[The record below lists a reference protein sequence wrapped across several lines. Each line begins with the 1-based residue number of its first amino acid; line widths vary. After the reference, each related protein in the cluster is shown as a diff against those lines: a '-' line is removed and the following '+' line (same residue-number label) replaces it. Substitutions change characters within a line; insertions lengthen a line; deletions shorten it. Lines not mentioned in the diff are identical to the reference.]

1 MLIPAILGRK
11 LGMTQVFSDGRRFGV
26 TVVQAGPCA
35 VTQVK
40 TAESDGYNAL
50 QMGFEDKPERLCL
63 SPELGHAKK
72 SGTPVKRFYRE
83 IRYAEDQAPD
93 LKPGDEIKVNI
104 FDGVLLVDVTG
115 TSKGKG
121 NQGVVKRW
129 GFLGMPASHGCSKRH
144 RAPGA
149 IGRMGSISKGVA
161 KGKHMAGRMGGDT
174 VTVRCDVFKLDPEKN
189 LLLLRGPVPG
199 ADGSVI
205 FVRRSKYDHVISARR
220 AKAKEQAAKAAEGKG
235 GKKPAAAAPRPAAPA
250 AQAKK

>member
-11 LGMTQVFSDGRRFGV
+11 LGMTQVFADGKRFGV

-40 TAESDGYNAL
+40 TVESDGYNAL

-83 IRYAEDQAPD
+83 IRYVPDQAPD
-93 LKPGDEIKVNI
+93 LKPGDEIKVNV
-104 FDGVLLVDVTG
+104 FDGVLLVDVIG

-121 NQGVVKRW
+121 YQGVVKLW
-129 GFLGMPASHGCSKRH
+129 GFRGMPASHGCSKRH

-161 KGKHMAGRMGGDT
+161 KGKHMAGRMGNET

-189 LLLLRGPVPG
+189 LLLLRGAVPG
-199 ADGSVI
+199 GDGSLI
-205 FVRRSKYDHVISARR
+205 FVRRSKYDHVLAARR
-220 AKAKEQAAKAAEGKG
+220 AKTAERAAKAAEGKG
-235 GKKPAAAAPRPAAPA
+235 DKRTAVAAPRSAPA
-250 AQAKK
+250 ASAKK

>member
-11 LGMTQVFSDGRRFGV
+11 LGMTQVFDGNRRFGV

-40 TAESDGYNAL
+40 APETDGYSAVQL
-50 QMGFEDKPERLCL
+50 GFEDKPERLCL

-72 SGTPVKRFYRE
+72 SNAPVKRFHRE
-83 IRYAEDQAPD
+83 MRYPDGQAPD
-93 LKPGDEIKVNI
+93 LKLGDEVKAST
-104 FDGVLLVDVTG
+104 FDGVAVVDVTG

-121 NQGVVKRW
+121 FQGVVKRW

-149 IGRMGSISKGVA
+149 IGRAGSISKGVV
-161 KGKHMAGRMGGDT
+161 KGKRMAGHMGTDQ
-174 VTVRCDVFKLDPEKN
+174 VTVRCDLFKIDAEKN

-199 ADGSVI
+199 ANGSVI
-205 FVRRSKYDHVISARR
+205 FIRKSLVNDVTVERRK
-220 AKAKEQAAKAAEGKG
+220 KAAESATK
-235 GKKPAAAAPRPAAPA
+235 AAES
-250 AQAKK
+250 AKKKAGAPSKK